1 MAAMK
6 PKLTARG
13 KALQRNV
20 GEAFDVDVIKALGHE
35 WRVLILSLLMEG
47 EWSPKM
53 IDKELGFGL
62 SQVSYHVKELK
73 KFGMIE
79 LTKTEPRRGAVE
91 HFYRA
96 TKRVILPEDMAA
108 ALPRGARAAALA
120 RVLKL
125 AEKDLKAALESGT
138 FDDRPDHHASW
149 SPFQFDELARGRIH
163 AKLDELIE
171 LAVDEEDR
179 SLQQAEKD
187 GGELIPTTL
196 VMFAFTSAKKSGRA
210 NSALRQRS

>member
-1 MAAMK
+1 MAAKK

-47 EWSPKM
+47 KWSPKM

-79 LTKTEPRRGAVE
+79 LTKTKPRRGALGDNSRPVE
-91 HFYRA
+91 QRQTAVVRREPQCGPERYRCA
-96 TKRVILPEDMAA
+96 
-108 ALPRGARAAALA
+108 
-120 RVLKL
+120 
-125 AEKDLKAALESGT
+125 
-138 FDDRPDHHASW
+138 
-149 SPFQFDELARGRIH
+149 
-163 AKLDELIE
+163 
-171 LAVDEEDR
+171 
-179 SLQQAEKD
+179 
-187 GGELIPTTL
+187 
-196 VMFAFTSAKKSGRA
+196 
-210 NSALRQRS
+210 